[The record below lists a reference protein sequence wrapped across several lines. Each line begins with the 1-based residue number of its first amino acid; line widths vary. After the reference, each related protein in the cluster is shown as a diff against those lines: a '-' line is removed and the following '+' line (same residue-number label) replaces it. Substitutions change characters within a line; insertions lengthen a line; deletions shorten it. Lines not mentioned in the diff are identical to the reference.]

1 MKKGTYSREID
12 FEAISGFRDLG
23 GYQAV
28 GGHRVAW
35 SRLFRSG
42 ELRRMTGGD
51 LIRLKKEIG
60 LKSVIDLRHARKGL
74 EQQQEI
80 SLLNEVG
87 AKYFYVPLNTNSDR
101 MQESEL
107 YGHFSTMGEVY
118 LYRIDDKE
126 YGRRLIEA
134 LEIMAE
140 PGNYP
145 LVFHCLAGKDRSGVL
160 AAMVLGGLGVGDE
173 DIIHDYTLSARYMN
187 EMLDRLNSDP
197 ATPEYMKTLP
207 GYTWEAAP
215 ESMALFLS
223 ALQQEYGSI
232 RGYLKERGAE
242 TSLFDR
248 LEQSLLV

>member
-1 MKKGTYSREID
+1 MAQPSCSRQID

-23 GYQAV
+23 GYQAM
-28 GGHRVAW
+28 GGHRVARR
-35 SRLFRSG
+35 RLFRSG
-42 ELRRMTGGD
+42 ELRGMTGGD
-51 LIRLKKEIG
+51 LIKLKEEIG
-60 LKSVIDLRHARKGL
+60 LKSVIDLRHAREGL

-80 SLLNEVG
+80 SLLNQIG
-87 AKYFYVPLNTNSDR
+87 AKYFYVPLNTNSDHR
-101 MQESEL
+101 QEREL
-107 YGHFSTMGEVY
+107 YDHFSTMGEVY
-118 LYRIDDKE
+118 LYRIADRE
-126 YGRRLIEA
+126 YGLRLIEA

-160 AAMVLGGLGVGDE
+160 AATVLGALGVGDE
-173 DIIHDYTLSARYMN
+173 DIIFDYTLSARYMI

-197 ATPEYMKTLP
+197 ATPEYIKALP

-232 RGYLKERGAE
+232 RGYLKAQGAE